1 MHTLFRQN
9 DWSERS
15 TYLFVL
21 DANIFGTEFLYSPF
35 ILKSPP
41 NILTFFFLFSFSAK
55 YLTKKKKKLYAAW
68 MCAIEF
74 AAGFIVVDS
83 GFSSSSSYCLAWH
96 CNLQTTI
103 QLSIH
108 EILLQRF
115 NSLAWILN
123 VSANCII
130 CQISS
135 EYVLCVCVC
144 RQHIYILKK
153 KLIVFSQ
160 ETPLYLLRYI

>member
-1 MHTLFRQN
+1 
-9 DWSERS
+9 
-15 TYLFVL
+15 
-21 DANIFGTEFLYSPF
+21 
-35 ILKSPP
+35 
-41 NILTFFFLFSFSAK
+41 
-55 YLTKKKKKLYAAW
+55 

-135 EYVLCVCVC
+135 EYVLCVCV
-144 RQHIYILKK
+144 QTTHLY
-153 KLIVFSQ
+153 SQ
-160 ETPLYLLRYI
+160 EKIDCFFTRNTLVSP